1 MRPPGRLRQTSGMQR
16 SSWVIPAWWCRL
28 ENPGALA
35 AAIRTLVQ
43 EPAAARS
50 DRRMRARARIVD
62 NFAMAHAV
70 QRYAD
75 LYTSLGPPRD

>member
-1 MRPPGRLRQTSGMQR
+1 VVVPP
-16 SSWVIPAWWCRL
+16 

-35 AAIRTLVQ
+35 AAIRTLAR
-43 EPAAARS
+43 EPAAARA
-50 DRRMRARARIVD
+50 DRSMRARARIVD

-75 LYTSLGPPRD
+75 LYTSLGPRRD